1 MMMPG
6 WVLARNLKGG
16 GGRSERPVWPRLLTF
31 IGLSLLVHAFFAQV
45 RWQLEVPAAP
55 PTERLIVSLLPPA
68 EEPPPLPSPRPSVP
82 RPKPVV
88 QPKPVA
94 QPKPTP
100 PALGIPTETPAAVES
115 PEATVETDG
124 SPLGEED
131 GGHAGEM
138 EDLVKRIQKKAA
150 PPPGE
155 LSLTRAT
162 PRVETNPRPQYPAL
176 ARANHWHGIVQL
188 QVGVSD
194 EGRVER
200 IEVVRSSGHDVLDE
214 AAINAVRYWRFV
226 PARRGE
232 EAVADSVVVSI
243 QLPLKK

>member
-1 MMMPG
+1 MY
-6 WVLARNLKGG
+6 AI
-16 GGRSERPVWPRLLTF
+16 RSYY
-31 IGLSLLVHAFFAQV
+31 A
-45 RWQLEVPAAP
+45 
-55 PTERLIVSLLPPA
+55 
-68 EEPPPLPSPRPSVP
+68 
-82 RPKPVV
+82 
-88 QPKPVA
+88 
-94 QPKPTP
+94 
-100 PALGIPTETPAAVES
+100 TETPAAVES

-200 IEVVRSSGHDVLDE
+200 IEVVRSSGHVITSYSIHYTKLYDNTGMAFEIKLTFSGE
-214 AAINAVRYWRFV
+214 A
-226 PARRGE
+226 E
-232 EAVADSVVVSI
+232 
-243 QLPLKK
+243 